1 MSSVAV
7 VVPAYNSARYIA
19 ETLKSVLAQTR
30 PADEIL
36 LADGASKD
44 DTVAIAKSTVP
55 NIKVISEPDQGVA
68 DGRNKAIRMAS
79 ADWVAFM
86 DADDL
91 WHPEKLRMQSELIE
105 KAPEVE
111 FVFCDAWQFRGEE
124 TLLGSF
130 LATRTNFP
138 TLPKHAVGENLHV
151 FDTDVSVAIMEVNY
165 VVTTSTAM
173 VKRSAALEV
182 DGFDPTLRV
191 CEDYEFWLRVLKGRK
206 AGVVNMPLVGYR
218 HHGDSLSDDREAM
231 VRGRI
236 EVATRV
242 FARPERYP
250 TGAVA
255 FFKGETAR
263 RYAQLGRMS
272 LHQDR
277 FSDARSNLWQSFRLA
292 PRLSTAA
299 LMAGSLLGARG
310 RDALLALKRTLGIRI
325 Y

>member
-1 MSSVAV
+1 MASVAV
-7 VVPAYNSARYIA
+7 VIPTYNSARYIA

-44 DTVAIAKSTVP
+44 DTVAIARSIAP
-55 NIKVISEPDQGVA
+55 NIKVISEPDRGVA
-68 DGRNKAIRMAS
+68 DGRNKAIRLAS

-105 KAPEVE
+105 KAPEIE
-111 FVFCDAWQFRGEE
+111 FVFCDAWQFRAEE
-124 TLLGSF
+124 ILLSSF
-130 LATRTNFP
+130 FATRSNFP
-138 TLPKHAVGENLHV
+138 TLPRHAVGENLYV
-151 FDTDVSVAIMEVNY
+151 FDTDISVAIMQVNY
-165 VVTTSTAM
+165 VVTTSTAL
-173 VKRSAALEV
+173 VKRGAALEV
-182 DGFDPTLRV
+182 GGFDPGLRV

-206 AGVVNMPLVGYR
+206 AGVVTMPLVGYR

-236 EVATRV
+236 EVAARV
-242 FARPERYP
+242 FAQHERYP
-250 TGAVA
+250 AGALT
-255 FFKGETAR
+255 FFKEETAR
-263 RYAQLGRMS
+263 RYAQLGRMK

-277 FSDARSNLWQSFRLA
+277 FSDARSDLWQSFRLA

-299 LMAGSLLGARG
+299 LMAGSLFGTRG
-310 RDALLALKRTLGIRI
+310 RDALLAVKRALGIRI
-325 Y
+325 